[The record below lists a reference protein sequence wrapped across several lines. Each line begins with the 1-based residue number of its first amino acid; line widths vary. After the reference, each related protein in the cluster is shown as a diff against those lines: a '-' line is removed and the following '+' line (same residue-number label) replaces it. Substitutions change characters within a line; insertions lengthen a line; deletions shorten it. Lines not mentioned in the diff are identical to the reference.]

1 MKRFVI
7 LPLALAL
14 CAGPALAQTR
24 PAAPA
29 AAPAAP
35 PAPAAKPAAC
45 ASAGALP
52 QSWSGQ
58 AYAIDGEQLGG
69 IGLKA
74 PLKLW
79 GLQAP
84 ALRDAAKAETVGGMR
99 ARATLEDLLA
109 RADHKVKCRIARFD
123 SDCRLVAQCA
133 LDEAQ
138 PIDLGGAMLA
148 SGVAWGHELEDAL
161 SWEPRASQRYADA
174 EFEARKARKGLWPA
188 WLGEK

>member
-1 MKRFVI
+1 MKRSVL

-14 CAGPALAQTR
+14 FAGPALAQTK
-24 PAAPA
+24 PATPV
-29 AAPAAP
+29 AAP
-35 PAPAAKPAAC
+35 PAAAAKPAAC

-69 IGLKA
+69 VGLKA
-74 PLKLW
+74 PLRLW

-109 RADHKVKCRIARFD
+109 RAGHKVKCRIARFD
-123 SDCRLVAQCA
+123 SECRLVAQCA

-138 PIDLGGAMLA
+138 PVDLGGAMLA

-161 SWEPRASQRYADA
+161 AWEPRASQRYADA
-174 EFEARKARKGLWPA
+174 EFEARKARKGMWPV

>member
-1 MKRFVI
+1 MKRSVL
-7 LPLALAL
+7 LPIALAL
-14 CAGPALAQTR
+14 CAGPAVAQTKT
-24 PAAPA
+24 APA
-29 AAPAAP
+29 AAATAP
-35 PAPAAKPAAC
+35 PAAATKTPAC

-84 ALRDAAKAETVGGMR
+84 ALRDAAKTETVGGMR
-99 ARATLEDLLA
+99 ARATLEDLLS

-123 SDCRLVAQCA
+123 SECRLVAQCA

-138 PIDLGGAMLA
+138 PVDLGGAMLA

-161 SWEPRASQRYADA
+161 AWEPRASQRYADA
-174 EFEARKARKGLWPA
+174 EFEARKARKGMWPA